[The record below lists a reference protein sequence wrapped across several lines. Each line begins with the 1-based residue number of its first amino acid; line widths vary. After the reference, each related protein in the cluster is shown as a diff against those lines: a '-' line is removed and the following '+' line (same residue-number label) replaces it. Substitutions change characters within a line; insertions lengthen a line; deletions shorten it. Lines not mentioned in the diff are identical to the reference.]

1 VTASTPHFPSRLH
14 LHRHDL
20 NASDWL
26 PGSLVS
32 MAAVQPLTPR
42 RGTQP
47 SHLRQISNGTS
58 SNSRPL
64 SAAPSESGTVHR
76 IPVPV
81 KPPIER
87 VCVLWNHDEGF
98 FKDEVVINLD
108 LFPDVKAGEL
118 LAITASKTDARD
130 FQDKAQISK
139 KDVENVAN
147 ALQRE
152 RSNSNPRSPGR
163 INDAHP
169 KHDVDLGKR
178 YLFIAKD
185 MTKDMKAKQ
194 PTLQVSVAKHITD
207 LFCLKNRSNVRITTV
222 SILA

>member
-1 VTASTPHFPSRLH
+1 
-14 LHRHDL
+14 
-20 NASDWL
+20 
-26 PGSLVS
+26 

-47 SHLRQISNGTS
+47 SHLRQVSNGS
-58 SNSRPL
+58 PSNSRPL

-76 IPVPV
+76 IPGTL
-81 KPPIER
+81 KPPIAQ

-118 LAITASKTDARD
+118 LAIMALKNDARD
-130 FQDKAQISK
+130 FQEKAQISK

-169 KHDVDLGKR
+169 KHDVDLGKL

-194 PTLQVSVAKHITD
+194 PTLQVSVAKHIAD
-207 LFCLKNRSNVRITTV
+207 LFCLKNRSNVLVTTV
-222 SILA
+222 SILT

>member
-1 VTASTPHFPSRLH
+1 MTASTPHFPSRLH

-32 MAAVQPLTPR
+32 MAAVPPLTPR

-47 SHLRQISNGTS
+47 SHLRRVSNGSS
-58 SNSRPL
+58 SNNRPL

-194 PTLQVSVAKHITD
+194 PTLQVSVAKHIAD
-207 LFCLKNRSNVRITTV
+207 LFCLKNRSNVRITMV